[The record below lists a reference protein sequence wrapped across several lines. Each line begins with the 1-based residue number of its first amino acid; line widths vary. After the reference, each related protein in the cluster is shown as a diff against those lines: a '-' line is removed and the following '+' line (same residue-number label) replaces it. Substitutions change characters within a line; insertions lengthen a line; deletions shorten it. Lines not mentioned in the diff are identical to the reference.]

1 MTPPNDPIPLAP
13 FTPLADPLI
22 PAPME
27 HEPAPTIMTR
37 PLPLDYYQDA
47 ADCGGTLVPGF
58 TPTGVEIA
66 ELTYAGA
73 PMTPEWTEYHSNP
86 TSPVILER

>member
-1 MTPPNDPIPLAP
+1 
-13 FTPLADPLI
+13 
-22 PAPME
+22 
-27 HEPAPTIMTR
+27 MTR

-47 ADCGGTLVPGF
+47 ANRGGTLTPGF

-73 PMTPEWTEYHSNP
+73 PMAPKWTEYDSNHS
-86 TSPVILER
+86 SPVIPER